1 MRNLWVLWDWRPAT
15 DETAKKTHILS
26 HIMNKLPTVKS
37 IINTRSIFAA
47 YTFEDL
53 VTFGRVSAKDATITC
68 MIAAQKDWMKENPIN
83 CSDRENL
90 KKIATDWKR
99 LESQVRRKFE
109 EAEEIASII

>member
-1 MRNLWVLWDWRPAT
+1 M
-15 DETAKKTHILS
+15 K
-26 HIMNKLPTVKS
+26 KLPTVKS
-37 IINTRSIFAA
+37 IVNTRSIFAA

-68 MIAAQKDWMKENPIN
+68 MIAAQKGWMKENPID
-83 CSDRENL
+83 CSDKENL
-90 KKIATDWKR
+90 KKIATAWKK